1 MMEKKAWVAIPG
13 GVTAAL
19 GFRAHGIASGVKK
32 KGGLDLALVASDQ
45 PASAAAVFTTNKVVA
60 APVVVSREHVADGT
74 ARAVILNSGNA
85 NACLGEAGLKA
96 ARLMAA
102 SAGQA
107 LGLRESDVLVAS
119 TGVIGAA
126 FPVEKIVAAIPQLVA
141 GLSPAGGGTAAQA
154 IMTTDTVAKEFA
166 VELTINGQPVR
177 IGGMAKGSGMIQPN
191 MATMLAV
198 VTTDAAILPGLLR
211 QALTAATSVSFNRI
225 TVDGDTSTN
234 DSLFVLANGA
244 SGVKIEEP
252 GVAYELFQAA
262 LTHVCTE
269 LAKMIVRDGEGATKL
284 VTIKVTG
291 ARDEGQA
298 EQAGRAVANS
308 NLVKTAFFG
317 EDANWGRI
325 LAAVG
330 YSGIDFAPEQIRI
343 ALGDLPVFTDGS
355 GLPFDEER
363 AAKILAEPEITVHI
377 ELGQGTAEAT
387 LWTCDLSY
395 EYVKINGSYRT

>member
-1 MMEKKAWVAIPG
+1 MPFQA

-377 ELGQGTAEAT
+377 DLGQGTAEAT

>member
-1 MMEKKAWVAIPG
+1 MEKKSWVTVAG
-13 GVTAAL
+13 GVTAAQ
-19 GFRAHGIASGVKK
+19 GFRAHGMACGVKK
-32 KGGLDLALVASDQ
+32 KGGPDLALVVSDQ
-45 PASAAAVFTTNKVVA
+45 PAHAAAVFTTNKVAA
-60 APVVVSREHVADGT
+60 APVVVSREHVADGR

-85 NACLGEAGLKA
+85 NACLGQEGLKA
-96 ARLMAA
+96 ARLMAEQTGKA
-102 SAGQA
+102 LTVSAT
-107 LGLRESDVLVAS
+107 DVLVAS

-126 FPVEKIVAAIPQLVA
+126 FPVEKIINAIPTLVE
-141 GLSPAGGGTAAQA
+141 GLVSEGGKAAARA
-154 IMTTDTVAKEFA
+154 IMTTDTVAKEIA
-166 VELTINGQPVR
+166 LEMTIAGRPVR

-198 VTTDAAILPGLLR
+198 VTTDLAIPAGLLR
-211 QALTAATSVSFNRI
+211 QAVAAATRASFNRI

-244 SGVKIEEP
+244 SAAEVTEP
-252 GVAYELFQAA
+252 GAAYDLFQAA
-262 LTHVCTE
+262 LTHVCEE

-291 ARDEGQA
+291 AIDEDQA

-330 YSGIDFAPEQIRI
+330 YSGIDFAPEQTRI
-343 ALGDLPVFTDGS
+343 FLGDLPVFAGGT
-355 GLPFDEER
+355 GLAFDEGQ
-363 AAKILAEPEITVHI
+363 AAKILAEPEIIVSI
-377 ELGQGTAEAT
+377 DLGQGAAEAT

-395 EYVKINGSYRT
+395 DYVKINGSYRT